1 MRELVKNENGMF
13 SSDRINYN
21 NSITDGKVSKNP
33 FISSPLAD
41 AGDFSFTFENENGE
55 FIGFLKSEAENKI
68 VIIGNPSYGKTNAFY
83 QIFEITATKKTPV
96 INLIFDSKGDF
107 YKRYRNFKDMK
118 CVVISH
124 SKDYPETIGWN
135 IFNELLCE
143 KDNLEIAAREMA
155 KILLGNKMYT
165 GNRQQFFLDAVIE
178 IFVVAMLIAVE
189 DYRCKGIYP
198 TNKTFVDLVT
208 LKPEILLERAEEY
221 NLKNRIDFIIMP
233 SVSDEYN
240 GQTAGVMAEVRTVV
254 NTLFVGTFK
263 DAGSFSVRN
272 VIRTSNETVNIF
284 IEYDVN
290 FGHALSPIYT
300 CIITQAIKES
310 LGRNVCNC
318 TLNIFI
324 DEWSLLDKI
333 PDMSN
338 AISFGRERG
347 LFVAA
352 ALQHVGQ
359 IYNIYGDNIAKG
371 MLNGFH
377 NMIVFN
383 TNDKTSRDYIKDRV
397 GNAYIPRI
405 EYPSLSQQVSS
416 YVSESIISDED
427 ILSLKVGEALIFP
440 GTQRKIYKFKFRKVK

>member
-1 MRELVKNENGMF
+1 MRELIEINNGMF

-21 NSITDGKVSKNP
+21 KTLTDGKFSKNP
-33 FISSPLAD
+33 YISSPFGN
-41 AGDFSFTFENENGE
+41 AGDFSFAFENENSE
-55 FIGFLKSEAENKI
+55 FVGFIKGEAENKI
-68 VIIGNPSYGKTNAFY
+68 ITIGNPGYGKTNAFY
-83 QIFEITATKKTPV
+83 QIFEIAATKKAPV

-124 SKDYPETIGWN
+124 SKDYPETTGWN
-135 IFNELLCE
+135 LFEELLCADDIE
-143 KDNLEIAAREMA
+143 FAAREMA
-155 KILLGNKMYT
+155 KMLLGNKSYS
-165 GNRQQFFLDAVIE
+165 GNNSEFFLNAVIE

-198 TNKTFVDLVT
+198 TNKTFIDIVT
-208 LKPEILLERAEEY
+208 LEPEILLERTAEY
-221 NLKNRIDFIIMP
+221 KLRNRIDFIITS
-233 SVSDEYN
+233 SVCGEYN
-240 GQTAGVMAEVRTVV
+240 GQTVGVMGEVRSIV
-254 NTLFVGTFK
+254 NPLFVGTFK
-263 DAGSFSVRN
+263 DAGSFSIRKAIRN
-272 VIRTSNETVNIF
+272 SAETINVF

-290 FGHALSPIYT
+290 YGYALTPIYT

-310 LGRNVCNC
+310 LGRNAYNC

-359 IYNIYGDNIAKG
+359 IYNVYGENIAKG

-383 TNDKTSRDYIKDRV
+383 TNDRTSRDYIKDRV
-397 GNAYIPRI
+397 GNVYIPHI
-405 EYPSLSQQVSS
+405 EYLSLSQQLSS
-416 YVSESIISDED
+416 YVSEPIISDED
-427 ILSLKVGEALIFP
+427 ILSLNVGEALVFP
-440 GTQRKIYKFKFRKVK
+440 GTQRKIYKFKFKKVK